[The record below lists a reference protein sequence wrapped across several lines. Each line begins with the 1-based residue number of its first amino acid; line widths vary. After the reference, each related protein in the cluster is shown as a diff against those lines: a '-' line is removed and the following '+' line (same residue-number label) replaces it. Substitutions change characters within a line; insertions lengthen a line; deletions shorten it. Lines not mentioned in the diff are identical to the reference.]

1 MKYLHLAKQYNLVV
15 GDRFELFYRG
25 VIRLHNPYQ
34 YYILVTC
41 PKGNPFPRYFTY
53 TPKASEEGCYE
64 LKIQLFDND
73 HNIIDEASTN
83 LIVENPS
90 KPSKKLNILCIGD
103 SITVNG
109 VWPKVGYE
117 RVCLNE
123 ENPQGLNYGDV
134 LNFMGTCKTSVDD
147 KEIGY
152 EGYGGWTW
160 KSYCTND
167 HIGLNSSVWIKTKHH
182 LTEADQHSQWESDGL
197 SWILETIEENRL
209 KFKRGPKNISMLP
222 NLGKT
227 LQHVANAIH
236 QDTLFIDSFEYE
248 KTNPFWDKENNTI
261 SFKNYIS
268 LNKFENPDL
277 IYILLTWNGLYIP
290 YNHDFS
296 HHFDY
301 ARMMLRKIHEEYPLT
316 KVRLLGIHICS
327 INGGIASNYGATGP
341 YHDTFGEV
349 STAFY
354 YNEAL
359 EQLCDEEEFSSFTEY
374 VDTKAQFDSE
384 YNMPST
390 LMKVNARSNI
400 TESIGTNG
408 VHPNM
413 DGYMQIGDVF
423 YRKLISDIN
432 RINKKG

>member
-1 MKYLHLAKQYNLVV
+1 MKYIFLSKQYNLVV

-41 PKGNPFPRYFTY
+41 PKGNPFPRYFAY
-53 TPKASEEGCYE
+53 TPKESEVGNYP
-64 LKIQLFDND
+64 LKIQLLDND
-73 HNIIDEASTN
+73 SNVIDEGETI
-83 LIVENPS
+83 LIVE
-90 KPSKKLNILCIGD
+90 KPTKPNRKLNILCIGD
-103 SITVNG
+103 SLTVNG
-109 VWPKVGYE
+109 VWPRVGYE
-117 RVCLNE
+117 RICLDVKD
-123 ENPQGLNYGDV
+123 PQGLNYGDV
-134 LNFMGTCKTSVDD
+134 LNFMGTCKINALNQ
-147 KEIGY
+147 EIGY

-167 HIGLNSSVWIKTKHH
+167 HISLNSSVWVTTNHH
-182 LTEADQHSQWESDGL
+182 MSEADQHSQWQSNGIN
-197 SWILETIEENRL
+197 WILETIEEKRL
-209 KFKRGPKNISMLP
+209 KFKRGANNISMLP

-227 LQHVANAIH
+227 LVHVANAIH
-236 QDTLFIDSFEYE
+236 QEELTIDSFEYE

-261 SFKNYIS
+261 SFKKYIND
-268 LNKFENPDL
+268 NKFETPDL

-301 ARMMLRKIHEEYPLT
+301 TRMMLKKIHQEYPQV
-316 KVRLLGIHICS
+316 KVRLLGIQICS
-327 INGGIASNYGATGP
+327 VNGGIASNYGAAGP
-341 YHDTFGEV
+341 YHDTFGTI

-354 YNEAL
+354 YNEQL
-359 EQLCDEEEFSSFTEY
+359 EAICMEDEFSSYVEF

-390 LMKVNARSNI
+390 LVKVNARSSI

-413 DGYMQIGDVF
+413 DGYLQIGDAF

-432 RINKKG
+432 KL